1 MHFFLYI
8 EVHIFYAIAP
18 QLIFFK
24 DALQIDTSRFLYSY
38 RRTLPSVM
46 LIKMFWLHHYPEIFG
61 QVTKLSGENEGEI
74 KLPLSELLGVS
85 RYFSLND

>member
-1 MHFFLYI
+1 MYI

-24 DALQIDTSRFLYSY
+24 EALQIDTSRFLYSY
-38 RRTLPSVM
+38 RRMLPSVM
-46 LIKMFWLHHYPEIFG
+46 LMKMFWLHHYPAIFG
-61 QVTKLSGENEGEI
+61 QVTKISGENEVEI
-74 KLPLSELLGVS
+74 KLPFPELFGVS